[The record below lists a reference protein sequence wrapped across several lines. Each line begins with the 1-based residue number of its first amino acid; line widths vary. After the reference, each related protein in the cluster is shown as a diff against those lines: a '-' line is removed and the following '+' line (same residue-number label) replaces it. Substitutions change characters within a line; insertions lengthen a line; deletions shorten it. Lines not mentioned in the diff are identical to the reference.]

1 MVIHVTRTLFLCLAL
16 GQSMVAA
23 ELMPLPLKMT
33 PGAGKLRIEST
44 FGAAITGYSDA
55 RLVSAAA
62 RFVRQIAKQTGIP
75 IAPGN
80 LDKTLTIDCHEAGPA
95 VPELGEDES
104 YRLDVTE
111 GHASLQSTS
120 VTGALR
126 GLATL
131 AQLIGTSAEVPGIH
145 IEDRPRFPWRGLML
159 DVSRHWMPVEVV
171 ERNLDAMAA
180 VKLNVFHWHLS
191 DDQGFRV
198 ESKRFPKLQRLSS
211 DGSYYTQDEIR
222 LVIDYARDRG
232 IRVIPEFDVPGHAT
246 SLLAA
251 YPELASAPGP
261 YSIERRWG
269 IFKPTLDPAREETYA
284 FLDAFFKEMAAL
296 FPDHFFHIGGDEVDD
311 TQWKNSASIQK
322 FAGEH
327 HLADSRA
334 LHGYFNGRVQALLK
348 KNGKTMIGWDEIFG
362 ADLGRDAV
370 IQSWRGGAS
379 LAEAANKGYRGI
391 LSFGY
396 YLDHLKPAS
405 EHYRVDP
412 LGMAPDETERILG
425 GEACM
430 WSEYV
435 NQETVDS
442 RIWPRAAAIAE
453 RLWSPREVTDIDSM
467 YRRLES
473 VSSLLDWTGVEH
485 RSNYQRMLDRLG
497 GGEPLRI
504 LADASEA
511 SGIEVRQKARQYTSL
526 VPLNRFVDAVRPE
539 SESVRRLEQEAR
551 RLAANRGG
559 ESGELSVA
567 FTAWARNDAQLRP
580 PAELAA
586 LSKNLSAVG
595 SIGLLALDYFRTGQ
609 APPDGWVAEQI
620 QALDGMQKPE
630 AEVILAAPRPVRL
643 LLKALAENSKK

>member
-1 MVIHVTRTLFLCLAL
+1 MVIHVTRTILICLAL

-33 PGAGKLRIEST
+33 PAAGKLRIESI
-44 FGAAITGYSDA
+44 FGVGITGYSDA

-95 VPELGEDES
+95 LPELGEDES

-111 GHASLQSTS
+111 GHASVQSAS

-131 AQLIGTSAEVPGIH
+131 AQLIGTSTEVPGIH

-159 DVSRHWMPVEVV
+159 DVSRHWMSVDVV

-198 ESKRFPKLQRLSS
+198 ESKRFPKLQQLSS
-211 DGSYYTQDEIR
+211 DGNYYTQDDIR
-222 LVIDYARDRG
+222 HVIEYARNRG

-269 IFKPTLDPAREETYA
+269 IFKPTLDPAREETYV
-284 FLDAFFKEMAAL
+284 FLDAFFEEMAAL
-296 FPDHFFHIGGDEVDD
+296 FPDRFFHIGGDEVDD
-311 TQWKNSASIQK
+311 TQWKNNESIQK
-322 FAGEH
+322 FAREH
-327 HLADSRA
+327 DLADNKA

-362 ADLGRDAV
+362 PDLGRDAV

-379 LAEAANKGYRGI
+379 LAEAANRGYRGI

-412 LGMAPDETERILG
+412 LGMAPDDAARILG

-485 RSNYQRMLDRLG
+485 RSNQQRMLDRLG

-526 VPLNRFVDAVRPE
+526 IPLNRFVDAIPPE
-539 SESVRRLEQEAR
+539 SGSVRRLEQEAR
-551 RLAANRGG
+551 RLAVNRGA
-559 ESGELSVA
+559 ESGDLSVA
-567 FTAWARNDAQLRP
+567 FTAWARNDARLRP
-580 PAELAA
+580 PAEITA
-586 LSKNLSAVG
+586 LSKNLSTVG
-595 SIGLLALDYFRTGQ
+595 SIGLLALNYLRTGQ
-609 APPDGWVAEQI
+609 APPEGWIAEQI

-643 LLKALAENSKK
+643 LLNALAENSKK